1 MQPETPVNTNR
12 LRHHSKPTPPEQ
24 ESSKKIAMSSP
35 GSSPVHIDHNSIHHA
50 SVPAGLSSLQY
61 QPTTETTSE
70 TLPQPITCTL
80 AQSDIIQIAL
90 QLKEMIHCE
99 IDYTIKA
106 TIDQYKFEI
115 ERLNKENQS
124 LRDDMDALEQYSRRD
139 LIRINGIPDGG
150 IDESSLQTNELVKE
164 LIQTIDENL
173 TPEDI
178 IRSHRIGKP
187 RTREGNEDG
196 RVSNKFQPPRQI
208 IVKIK
213 DHNVKKRI
221 LRCRKFLKG
230 KTQYK
235 YVRINE
241 DLTKPRNAIAYKARQ
256 LSIERHLR
264 DTWTVDGKIY
274 VKDNQMQVHV
284 VNTMPAF
291 LRFVSIYC
299 CPGSMDFLDRLDY
312 NNKLNRRE
320 YTPPQLITYAEAQ
333 AKELA
338 ERASSN
344 TSAENTSVKMS

>member
-1 MQPETPVNTNR
+1 
-12 LRHHSKPTPPEQ
+12 
-24 ESSKKIAMSSP
+24 MSSS
-35 GSSPVHIDHNSIHHA
+35 GTSPVDIDPNAIHYV
-50 SVPAGLSSLQY
+50 SVPTGLSSLQY

-90 QLKEMIHCE
+90 QLKEIIH
-99 IDYTIKA
+99 
-106 TIDQYKFEI
+106 
-115 ERLNKENQS
+115 L
-124 LRDDMDALEQYSRRD
+124 
-139 LIRINGIPDGG
+139 
-150 IDESSLQTNELVKE
+150 KE
-164 LIQTIDENL
+164 LIKTIDDDL

-196 RVSNKFQPPRQI
+196 RVNNKLQPPRQI
-208 IVKIK
+208 IVKVK

-230 KTQYK
+230 KTEYK
-235 YVRINE
+235 YVRMNE
-241 DLTKPRNAIAYKARQ
+241 DLTKPRNAIAYKVRQ

-299 CPGSMDFLDRLDY
+299 CPGYMDVLDRLDY
-312 NNKLNRRE
+312 NNKQTRRE
-320 YTPPQLITYAEAQ
+320 YTPQQLITYAEAR
-333 AKELA
+333 AKE
-338 ERASSN
+338 
-344 TSAENTSVKMS
+344 